1 MGVLASGDCLGHF
14 RVLSKLGEGGM
25 GVVYR
30 ARDEQLARDVA
41 VKVLTTEHV
50 GDPTARARLLRE
62 ARSAAALNHP
72 HICNVYEVGEDDGQ
86 AYIAMELVEGRALSD
101 VLAAGPL
108 SPADVTRYGTQLADA
123 LAHAHG
129 RGIVHRD
136 LKSANIVI
144 DTEDRPKILDF
155 GLAKPFRDTSLEEAT
170 RTAATLTEVG
180 VVSGTLAYMAPEQLR
195 GVAADARSDIW
206 ALGVVLHE
214 MASGARPFR
223 ADTGFALSSAILN
236 EAPAPLPSSVP
247 VELRAV
253 VARCLEKD
261 PARRFQSAGEVAAAL
276 RAIEAGTT
284 GAWVTWRYR
293 LTRSLYTPIAIAGI
307 VLLLAAGYL
316 GREWLRVQL
325 GGAPRTQTLAVLPL
339 ENLARD
345 AEQAYLVDGLHEA
358 LIAEL
363 SGVGGLRVIQR
374 ASLKRYEGTTKTL
387 AEIAAELGRVDSVVT
402 GAVLR
407 SGSRVR
413 VTMHLVRAST
423 EEALWDGKYERELT
437 DVLSLQNEVTA
448 AIAAELKVRL
458 APEASAR
465 LAKPARKINPSTF
478 ELIAKAK
485 FHANKVTPEGFQKA
499 NEYLD
504 EALRTD
510 PQEPLAW
517 ATRAIVY
524 SLMAHQGI
532 PGMQEKAGLPAR
544 RAIELDPTL
553 AEAYQALGETQAYY
567 EWNLEA
573 AAASYRR
580 ALELNPNLPDAHA
593 HYAWYWQAKEPQG
606 GRFLDEIRQAA
617 ALDPL
622 NPLYA
627 VWLGQMQL
635 GLGRPDD
642 ALSQAAKALEL
653 DPQVM
658 PAYILRM
665 GAYSAKGLHKEA
677 VAVGEKLAASPVGPL
692 PLANALASAGR
703 GDDARKI
710 VDALQPSPPM
720 TLGLAMVHTRLGDH
734 RRALAYIEQ
743 SIAERNIYVPWI
755 PAMVQLQPLKS
766 DPRFAQIMASVKPL
780 GM

>member
-41 VKVLTTEHV
+41 VKVLPAEQF
-50 GDPTARARLLRE
+50 DDRTARARLLRE

-72 HICNVYEVGEDDGQ
+72 HICSVYEVGEDDGQ

-155 GLAKPFRDTSLEEAT
+155 GLAKPFRNTGFEEAT
-170 RTAATLTEVG
+170 RTAATLTEAG

-236 EAPAPLPSSVP
+236 EPPAPLPSSVP

-293 LTRSLYTPIAIAGI
+293 LTRSLYTPIAIAAI

-325 GGAPRTQTLAVLPL
+325 GGAPRTPTLAVLPL
-339 ENLARD
+339 ENLSRD

-402 GAVLR
+402 GTVLR

-478 ELIAKAK
+478 ELMAKAR

-606 GRFLDEIRQAA
+606 GRFLDEIRQAV

-653 DPQVM
+653 DPQVL
-658 PAYILRM
+658 PAYLLRM

-692 PLANALASAGR
+692 PLAMALASAGR

-743 SIAERNIYVPWI
+743 VIAERNIYAPWI
-755 PAMVQLQPLKS
+755 PAMVPFQPLKS
-766 DPRFAQIMASVKPL
+766 NPRFAQIMASVKPL